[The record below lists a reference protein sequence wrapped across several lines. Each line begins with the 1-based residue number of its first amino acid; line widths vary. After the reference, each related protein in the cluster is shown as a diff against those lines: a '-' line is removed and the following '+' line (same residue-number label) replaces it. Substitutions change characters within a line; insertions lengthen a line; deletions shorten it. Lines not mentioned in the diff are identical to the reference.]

1 VRGAAPAR
9 RGAALAAAWYNDAAC
24 RGVLSLGASPPM
36 EHTPPRL
43 RPLALGDLLD
53 GVFRIYRSNFLTLIA
68 IVAVLQVPLLV
79 AQILLDTLLGA
90 RSIQS
95 LQDLTE
101 ALARFDPRLDSFN
114 DLPLGAVVPYFAI
127 TFGIA
132 LVQGLLV
139 QQLVQGALAAAVADT
154 YLGRPVTVGGA
165 YGKVLPR
172 LPALIGAGLLL
183 GLLAFAV
190 IGVAVGLVA
199 GLAVAVVA
207 ASGGGGVSPGGA
219 VAASVA
225 LALLFIVVVFAVA
238 IATALVLVRFAFFV
252 QAVVVEGRGPV
263 DALRR
268 SWRLVR
274 GSYWRVLGIML
285 LLLLL
290 LYILIGVPTGIAG
303 VVIQLVFPDPVR
315 HFAMRQSLSTLVGYL
330 SQIVVLPLQLV
341 AYTLLYYDLRVRKEG
356 YDIELLAAGQV

>member
-1 VRGAAPAR
+1 
-9 RGAALAAAWYNDAAC
+9 
-24 RGVLSLGASPPM
+24 M
-36 EHTPPRL
+36 EQSPPRL

-79 AQILLDTLLGA
+79 AQILLDALLGA
-90 RSIQS
+90 RSIQNI
-95 LQDLTE
+95 QDLVE
-101 ALARFDPRLDSFN
+101 ALARFDPRFDSFN
-114 DLPLGAVVPYFAI
+114 DLPLGSVVPYFAI

-132 LVQGLLV
+132 LVQGLVV

-165 YGKVLPR
+165 YGKVLPH
-172 LPALIGAGLLL
+172 LPALIGGGLLL

-199 GLAVAVVA
+199 GLAVLLVA
-207 ASGGGGVSPGGA
+207 GAGGGSVSPGGA
-219 VAASVA
+219 VAAGVA
-225 LALLFIVVVFAVA
+225 VALLFVAVVFAVVV
-238 IATALVLVRFAFFV
+238 ATALVLVRFAFFV
-252 QAVVVEGRGPV
+252 QAVVVERRGPV

-274 GSYWRVLGIML
+274 GSYWRVLGIVL

-290 LYILIGVPTGIAG
+290 VYILVGLPTGIAG
-303 VVIQLVFPDPVR
+303 VVINIVFPDPLR
-315 HFAMRQSLSTLVGYL
+315 HFALRQSLSTLIGYL
-330 SQIVVLPLQLV
+330 SQIVVLPLQLI

-356 YDIELLAAGQV
+356 YDIELLATQQA

>member
-1 VRGAAPAR
+1 
-9 RGAALAAAWYNDAAC
+9 
-24 RGVLSLGASPPM
+24 M
-36 EHTPPRL
+36 EHTLPRL

-79 AQILLDTLLGA
+79 AQILLDALLGA
-90 RSIQS
+90 RSIQNI
-95 LQDLTE
+95 QELTE

-114 DLPLGAVVPYFAI
+114 DLPLGAIVPYFAI
-127 TFGIA
+127 TLGIA

-154 YLGRPVTVGGA
+154 YMGRPVTVGGA

-172 LPALIGAGLLL
+172 LPALIGGGLLL
-183 GLLAFAV
+183 GLLAFV
-190 IGVAVGLVA
+190 VVGVALAVVGGLAIALVA
-199 GLAVAVVA
+199 GLSASNAGRGSVA
-207 ASGGGGVSPGGA
+207 AVGVLA
-219 VAASVA
+219 
-225 LALLFIVVVFAVA
+225 ALLFIAFVFVIVLAAV
-238 IATALVLVRFAFFV
+238 LVLVRFAFFV
-252 QAVVVEGRGPV
+252 QAVVVEGRGPLG
-263 DALRR
+263 ALRR

-274 GSYWRVLGIML
+274 GSYWRVLGIVL

-290 LYILIGVPTGIAG
+290 VYILVGVPTGIAG
-303 VVIQLVFPDPVR
+303 VVIQVIFPDPVR
-315 HFAMRQSLSTLVGYL
+315 HFALRQSLSTLIGYI

>member
-1 VRGAAPAR
+1 
-9 RGAALAAAWYNDAAC
+9 
-24 RGVLSLGASPPM
+24 M
-36 EHTPPRL
+36 EQSPPRL

-68 IVAVLQVPLLV
+68 IVAMLQVPLLV
-79 AQILLDTLLGA
+79 AQILLDALLGA
-90 RSIQS
+90 RSIQNI
-95 LQDLTE
+95 QDLVE
-101 ALARFDPRLDSFN
+101 ALARFDPRFDSFN
-114 DLPLGAVVPYFAI
+114 DLPLGSVVPYFAI

-132 LVQGLLV
+132 LVQGLVV

-165 YGKVLPR
+165 YGKVLPH
-172 LPALIGAGLLL
+172 LPALIGGGLLL

-199 GLAVAVVA
+199 GLAVLLVTGA
-207 ASGGGGVSPGGA
+207 GGSVNSGGA
-219 VAASVA
+219 VAAGVA
-225 LALLFIVVVFAVA
+225 VALLFVAVVFAVVV
-238 IATALVLVRFAFFV
+238 ATALVLVRFAFFV
-252 QAVVVEGRGPV
+252 QAVVVERRGPV

-274 GSYWRVLGIML
+274 GSYWRVLGIVL

-290 LYILIGVPTGIAG
+290 VYILVGVPTGIAG
-303 VVIQLVFPDPVR
+303 VVINIVFPDPLR
-315 HFAMRQSLSTLVGYL
+315 QFALRQSLSTLIGYL
-330 SQIVVLPLQLV
+330 SQIVVLPLQLI

-356 YDIELLAAGQV
+356 YDIELLATQQA